1 MKKILLISLCITMVL
16 CVVACGKKEAPKAEP
31 QKAEPAQ
38 TEVNDSATKQNPT
51 SNADTANSNSSSISS
66 DKQPYPDSSSVD
78 VNSERNEKSDNAE
91 IEANLRDAK
100 ELIDN
105 GDIDDAKEIIKAIES
120 RKLTPEQQKKL
131 DALKATLLKVS
142 D

>member
-1 MKKILLISLCITMVL
+1 MAL

-31 QKAEPAQ
+31 QKVENQTAEQKPAS
-38 TEVNDSATKQNPT
+38 NDDAAKPNT
-51 SNADTANSNSSSISS
+51 SN
-66 DKQPYPDSSSVD
+66 KQPYPDSSSVD

-131 DALKATLLKVS
+131 DALKAILIKVS